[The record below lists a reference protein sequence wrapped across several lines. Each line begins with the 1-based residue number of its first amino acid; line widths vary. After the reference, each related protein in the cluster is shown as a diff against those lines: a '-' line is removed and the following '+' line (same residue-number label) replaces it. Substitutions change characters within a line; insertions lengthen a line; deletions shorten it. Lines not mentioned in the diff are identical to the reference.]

1 MSKWITDRL
10 PTAADCD
17 ENCDVFIPV
26 ASNPSGFDFIDHRSV
41 RRGEPWHPKPEKYV
55 PPEPP
60 KSREELIQEL
70 LNAIDSDF
78 DLGKF
83 ATWKLTVLVARGAL
97 R

>member
-17 ENCDVFIPV
+17 ENMDVFIPV
-26 ASNPSGFDFIDHRSV
+26 ASNPSGFDFFDHRSV
-41 RRGEPWHPKPEKYV
+41 RRGEPWHPKPENYV

-60 KSREELIQEL
+60 KSREELVQDL
-70 LNAIDSDF
+70 LDVIDSNF
-78 DLGKF
+78 FGRFEIWRLK
-83 ATWKLTVLVARGAL
+83 VLEAREAL

>member
-26 ASNPSGFDFIDHRSV
+26 ASSPRGFDFFDHRSV

-60 KSREELIQEL
+60 KSRDKLVQEFPSL
-70 LNAIDSDF
+70 F
-78 DLGKF
+78 DEYVAGKINWTDLVKAREALG
-83 ATWKLTVLVARGAL
+83 
-97 R
+97 